1 MHNQARVAAL
11 AAAWLVGG
19 CASSAARSAGPEP
32 VVMVGDGVKAKAADK
47 PAVVEVKNDPNDA
60 RRKALEEAAEYGMV
74 GVLQGGPGELIG
86 GVEGGVFGGVVGG
99 AVGGGVLG
107 GPSKVFGTGGI
118 GLSGIGIGGGGTGEG
133 VLGLG
138 SIGTLGHG
146 VGHGGGSSRP
156 GERVKARI
164 EAATIT
170 GPLTGDVV
178 QRILAD
184 HRADVQ
190 DCYLLESKRGNRVRG
205 RMTLSFTI
213 DGAGRVD
220 EVWVPESTFW
230 QHELASCVAQVVGT
244 FRFPAP
250 PQGSQVKVLVPII
263 F

>member
-11 AAAWLVGG
+11 ATAAWLVGG
-19 CASSAARSAGPEP
+19 CASGAARSAGPEP

-47 PAVVEVKNDPNDA
+47 PGTTATNDPNDA

-86 GVEGGVFGGVVGG
+86 GVEGGVFGGV
-99 AVGGGVLG
+99 AGGGVLG

-138 SIGTLGHG
+138 SIGT
-146 VGHGGGSSRP
+146 VGHGYGYGSSRP

-164 EAATIT
+164 EAATIS
-170 GPLTGDVV
+170 GPLTDDVV

-184 HRADVQ
+184 HREDVQ
-190 DCYLLESKRGNRVRG
+190 DCYLLEAKRGNRVRG

-230 QHELASCVAQVVGT
+230 QRELASCVAQVVGT

-250 PQGSQVKVLVPII
+250 AQQVKVLVPVV

>member
-1 MHNQARVAAL
+1 MHNQARVVAL
-11 AAAWLVGG
+11 AATAWLVGG

-47 PAVVEVKNDPNDA
+47 PSTAATNDPNDA

-74 GVLQGGPGELIG
+74 GVLQGSGDNLAPVD

-99 AVGGGVLG
+99 VVG
-107 GPSKVFGTGGI
+107 GPSKVFGSGGL

-138 SIGTLGHG
+138 SIGTIGHGSGHG
-146 VGHGGGSSRP
+146 VGSSRP
-156 GERVKARI
+156 GERVKVRI

-170 GPLTGDVV
+170 GPLTDDVV

-184 HRADVQ
+184 HREDVQ

-250 PQGSQVKVLVPII
+250 SQGSQVKVLVPII